1 MLTIVQFTHPGGE
14 HKPDKKN
21 GNHKSWNTGTHKRK
35 FMICQGNY
43 VDNNKLLNGKLMFW
57 GEWEPPSRVE
67 RIDNQPNSLFPEW
80 LHTPYLPQSLPN
92 SDGYQKSFQN
102 TDPFVFGDCFKYFVC
117 KQFKPKNRKPTKLAK
132 LEKGSIIL
140 FGSTHGKTKEN
151 AFFQLD
157 TVFVVSNYIE
167 YDISDPNA
175 LDIEGIGNYRKVV
188 YKMAFPTPLK
198 HFPKLRLY
206 FGATFENQFEGMYS
220 FVPSRVRGNNNQGFP
235 RVQLRDIEPLTNNLN
250 AAPKITELPFET
262 VKAFWQKIRRISMEQ
277 GCVEGVMFNYE
288 EE

>member
-1 MLTIVQFTHPGGE
+1 MLSIVQFTHPGGE

-21 GNHKSWNTGTHKRK
+21 GNHKSWNTGAHRRK
-35 FMICQGNY
+35 FMICQGKY
-43 VDNNKLLNGKLMFW
+43 VDNNKLSNGKLMFW

-67 RIDNQPNSLFPEW
+67 RLDNQPDSFFPEW

-117 KQFKPKNRKPTKLAK
+117 KQFKQKNRKATKLAK
-132 LEKGSIIL
+132 LEKGSVIL
-140 FGSTHGKTKEN
+140 FGATHGKTKEN

-157 TVFVVSNYIE
+157 TVFVVSDYIE

-175 LDIEGIGNYRKVV
+175 LDIERIGNYRNVV
-188 YKMAFPTPLK
+188 YKMAFPKPLNYSL
-198 HFPKLRLY
+198 KLRLY
-206 FGATFENQFEGMYS
+206 FGATYEKPFEGMYS
-220 FVPSRVRGNNNQGFP
+220 FAPSKVWENNNQGFP
-235 RVQLRDIEPLTNNLN
+235 RVQLKDTDHLTNNLN
-250 AAPKITELPFET
+250 TAPRITEPSIET
-262 VKAFWQKIRRISMEQ
+262 VKAFWQKIKAFSKEQ
-277 GCVEGVMFNYE
+277 GCVEGVKFKYE